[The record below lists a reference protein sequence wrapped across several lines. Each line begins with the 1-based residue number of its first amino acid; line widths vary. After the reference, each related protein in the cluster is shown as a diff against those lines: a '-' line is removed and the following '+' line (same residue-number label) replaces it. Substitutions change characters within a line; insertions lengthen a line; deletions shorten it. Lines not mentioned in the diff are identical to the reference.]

1 MKERGIYL
9 AVLFFFA
16 ILLVGAREESPKIGY
31 VDLQKVLMESDTGKQ
46 ARGELERQQK
56 ESQQKLKDM
65 EDSLKK
71 MKDELDKQKAI
82 LSPEAYQ
89 KKEDEFNQKKDEFLK
104 TFKSLDIELQHQDVQ
119 MTKDILGDLIKIVEK
134 MGQDRNYTVILEKTQ
149 SSILYA
155 PDSLDLT
162 PLVLEAFNRQKQTK
176 TQ

>member
-1 MKERGIYL
+1 MKEKGIYL
-9 AVLFFFA
+9 GIV
-16 ILLVGAREESPKIGY
+16 ILMAALLMGAREESPKIGY
-31 VDLQKVLMESDTGKQ
+31 VDLQKVLMDSETGKQ
-46 ARGELERQQK
+46 ARGELEKQQK
-56 ESQQKLKDM
+56 ESQDKLKGM

-82 LSPEAYQ
+82 LSAEAYQ

-104 TFKSLDIELQHQDVQ
+104 MLKSLDAELQHQDVQ

-162 PLVLEAFNRQKQTK
+162 PLVLEAYNRQKQAK